1 MNDTFMKEKP
11 VLPLILSM
19 SLPMVL
25 SMLVNSLYNIVDS
38 FFVAQISEEAM
49 TALSLVYPVQNF
61 INAAGIGFGV
71 GINAVIAFYL
81 GAGDHEKTDQAAT
94 QGLVFAIIHGVVM
107 TVCCIAIMPVF
118 LRIFTSSE
126 AVIELGVRYSIVAFA
141 FTLIVTVSMAFEKLF
156 QAVGNMKTTM
166 ISLMCGCITN
176 IVLDP
181 VLIFGYGPFPEMGIE
196 GAALA
201 TGIGQALTL
210 AIYLVVYLLRPIRVH
225 IRRQYILPS
234 KKMVIKLYSIG
245 IPATL
250 NLALPSLLISAL
262 NAILAAYSEVY
273 ILVLGIYYKLQTF
286 IYLPANGIVQGMRP
300 LIGYNY
306 GAGEHKR
313 VSQIY
318 QIVLCMSGIIMVL
331 GTAICL
337 LIPGQLIGLFT
348 HTEATIQ
355 AGETA
360 LRIIGAGF
368 IVSAVSVTSS
378 GALEG
383 LGKGTPSLLIS
394 LCRYVV
400 VIIPAAFL
408 LSRFLGAV
416 GVWNAFWI
424 TEVITAIISIYVYRK
439 VIAKPAEPVNGQDER
454 RIRAAVDSPARF
466 CKQAIKG
473 RQQGVLPPRTIIRE
487 GEFP

>member
-1 MNDTFMKEKP
+1 MFQGGEMMNDTFMKEKP

-19 SLPMVL
+19 
-25 SMLVNSLYNIVDS
+25 LVNSLYNIIDS

-61 INAAGIGFGV
+61 INAVGIGFGV
-71 GINAVIAFYL
+71 GINAVIALYL
-81 GAGDHEKTDQAAT
+81 GAGDNKKAEQAAT
-94 QGLVFAIIHGVVM
+94 QGLVLAMIHGVVM
-107 TVCCIAIMPVF
+107 TVCCITMMPAF
-118 LRIFTSSE
+118 LGMFTSSKT
-126 AVIELGVRYSIVAFA
+126 VIELGVRYSVIAFA
-141 FTLIVTVSMAFEKLF
+141 FTLIIIVDVTFEKLF

-166 ISLMCGCITN
+166 ISLICGCITN

-181 VLIFGYGPFPEMGIE
+181 VLIFGYGPFPKMGIE

-201 TGIGQALTL
+201 TGIGQTLTL
-210 AIYLVVYLLRPIRVH
+210 AIYLVVYFVRPIRVH
-225 IRRQYILPS
+225 ICRQYILLS

-306 GAGEHKR
+306 GAGENKR

-318 QIVLCMSGIIMVL
+318 KIVLCMSGIIMVL
-331 GTAICL
+331 GTVICL
-337 LIPGQLIGLFT
+337 IIPGQLIGLFT

-355 AGETA
+355 SGETA

-383 LGKGTPSLLIS
+383 LGKGIPSLLIS

-400 VIIPAAFL
+400 VIIPTAFL
-408 LSRFLGAV
+408 LSRLFGAV

-424 TEVITAIISIYVYRK
+424 TEAITAIISICVFHK
-439 VIAKPAEPVNGQDER
+439 VIAQ
-454 RIRAAVDSPARF
+454 S
-466 CKQAIKG
+466 
-473 RQQGVLPPRTIIRE
+473 
-487 GEFP
+487 

>member
-1 MNDTFMKEKP
+1 MNETFMKEKP
-11 VLPLILSM
+11 VLPLMLSM
-19 SLPMVL
+19 ALPMVL
-25 SMLVNSLYNIVDS
+25 SMMVNSLYNIIDS
-38 FFVAQISEEAM
+38 FFVSQISEEAM

-61 INAAGIGFGV
+61 INAVGIGFGV

-81 GAGDHEKTDQAAT
+81 GAGDNRKADQAAT
-94 QGLVFAIIHGVVM
+94 QGLVLAVIHGVFM
-107 TVCCIAIMPVF
+107 TVCCIAMMPAF
-118 LRIFTSSE
+118 LGMFTSSE
-126 AVIELGVRYSIVAFA
+126 TVIELGVRYTVVAFA
-141 FTLIVTVSMAFEKLF
+141 FTLIIIVGVTFEKIF

-181 VLIFGYGPFPEMGIE
+181 VLIFGYGPFRAMGIE

-210 AIYLVVYLLRPIRVH
+210 AIYLVVYFGRPIRVH
-225 IRRQYILPS
+225 IRRQHILPG
-234 KKMVIKLYSIG
+234 KGMVLKLYSIG

-306 GAGEHKR
+306 GAGENKR

-318 QIVLCMSGIIMVL
+318 KIVLCMSGIIMVL
-331 GTAICL
+331 GTVICL
-337 LIPGQLIGLFT
+337 LIPGQLMGLFT

-400 VIIPAAFL
+400 VIIPVAFL
-408 LSRFLGAV
+408 LSRLFGAV

-424 TEVITAIISIYVYRK
+424 TEAITAIISLFIYRK
-439 VIAKPAEPVNGQDER
+439 AIAKPTM
-454 RIRAAVDSPARF
+454 AVRKP
-466 CKQAIKG
+466 
-473 RQQGVLPPRTIIRE
+473 
-487 GEFP
+487 

>member
-1 MNDTFMKEKP
+1 
-11 VLPLILSM
+11 
-19 SLPMVL
+19 
-25 SMLVNSLYNIVDS
+25 
-38 FFVAQISEEAM
+38 
-49 TALSLVYPVQNF
+49 
-61 INAAGIGFGV
+61 
-71 GINAVIAFYL
+71 
-81 GAGDHEKTDQAAT
+81 
-94 QGLVFAIIHGVVM
+94 
-107 TVCCIAIMPVF
+107 
-118 LRIFTSSE
+118 
-126 AVIELGVRYSIVAFA
+126 
-141 FTLIVTVSMAFEKLF
+141 
-156 QAVGNMKTTM
+156 
-166 ISLMCGCITN
+166 MCGCITN

-210 AIYLVVYLLRPIRVH
+210 TIYLVVYLARPIRVH

-286 IYLPANGIVQGMRP
+286 VYLPANGIVQGMRP

-306 GAGEHKR
+306 GAGEHQR
-313 VSQIY
+313 VSQIFK
-318 QIVLCMSGIIMVL
+318 IVLCMSGIIMVL
-331 GTAICL
+331 GTVICL
-337 LIPGQLIGLFT
+337 LIPGQLMGLFT
-348 HTEATIQ
+348 HTEATIRT
-355 AGETA
+355 GETA

-400 VIIPAAFL
+400 VIIPTAFL
-408 LSRFLGAV
+408 LSRFFGAV

-424 TEVITAIISIYVYRK
+424 TEAITAIISICVYYK
-439 VIAKPAEPVNGQDER
+439 AIAQSQLSQSTVK
-454 RIRAAVDSPARF
+454 
-466 CKQAIKG
+466 
-473 RQQGVLPPRTIIRE
+473 
-487 GEFP
+487 

>member
-1 MNDTFMKEKP
+1 MMNDTFMKEKP

-19 SLPMVL
+19 ALPMVL
-25 SMLVNSLYNIVDS
+25 SMLVNSLYNIIDS

-49 TALSLVYPVQNF
+49 TALSLVYPIQNF
-61 INAAGIGFGV
+61 INAVGIGFGV

-81 GAGDHEKTDQAAT
+81 GSGDNRKADQAAT
-94 QGLVFAIIHGVVM
+94 QGLVLAVIHGVVM
-107 TVCCIAIMPVF
+107 TACCIAIMPAF
-118 LRIFTSSE
+118 LGMFTSSE
-126 AVIELGVRYSIVAFA
+126 TVIELGIRYSVVAFA
-141 FTLIVTVSMAFEKLF
+141 FTLIIIVGITFEKIF

-166 ISLMCGCITN
+166 ISLICGCITN

-181 VLIFGYGPFPEMGIE
+181 VLIFGYGPFPAMGIE

-201 TGIGQALTL
+201 TCIGQALTL
-210 AIYLVVYLLRPIRVH
+210 AIYLVVYFVRPIHVH
-225 IRRQYILPS
+225 IRRQHILPD
-234 KKMVIKLYSIG
+234 KRMVLKLYSIG

-262 NAILAAYSEVY
+262 NAILAAYSEVF

-306 GAGEHKR
+306 GAGENKR

-318 QIVLCMSGIIMVL
+318 KIVLFMSDIIMVL
-331 GTAICL
+331 GTVICL
-337 LIPGQLIGLFT
+337 LIPDQLMGLFT

-360 LRIIGAGF
+360 LRIISAGF

-383 LGKGTPSLLIS
+383 LGKGLSSLLIS

-400 VIIPAAFL
+400 IIIPTAL
-408 LSRFLGAV
+408 LFSRLFGAV

-424 TEVITAIISIYVYRK
+424 TEAITAIISIRVYRK
-439 VIAKPAEPVNGQDER
+439 AITKPTMATRKP
-454 RIRAAVDSPARF
+454 
-466 CKQAIKG
+466 
-473 RQQGVLPPRTIIRE
+473 
-487 GEFP
+487 

>member
-1 MNDTFMKEKP
+1 MFQGGEMMNDTFMKEKP

-19 SLPMVL
+19 AMPMVL
-25 SMLVNSLYNIVDS
+25 SMLVNSLYNIIDS

-61 INAAGIGFGV
+61 INAVGIGFGV

-81 GAGDHEKTDQAAT
+81 GAGDNKKADQAAT
-94 QGLVFAIIHGVVM
+94 QGLVLAMIHGVVM
-107 TVCCIAIMPVF
+107 TVCGITMMPAF
-118 LRIFTSSE
+118 LGMFTSSKT
-126 AVIELGVRYSIVAFA
+126 VIELGVRYSVIAFS
-141 FTLIVTVSMAFEKLF
+141 FTLIIVVGVTFEKLF

-166 ISLMCGCITN
+166 ISLMCGCIIN
-176 IVLDP
+176 IILDP

-210 AIYLVVYLLRPIRVH
+210 AIYLVVYFVRPIRVH
-225 IRRQYILPS
+225 IRRQYILLS

-306 GAGEHKR
+306 GAGENKR

-318 QIVLCMSGIIMVL
+318 KIVLCMSGIIMVL
-331 GTAICL
+331 GTVICL

-355 AGETA
+355 TGETA

-368 IVSAVSVTSS
+368 IVSAVSITSS

-400 VIIPAAFL
+400 VILPAAFW
-408 LSRFLGAV
+408 LSRLFGAV
-416 GVWNAFWI
+416 GVWHAFWI
-424 TEVITAIISIYVYRK
+424 TEAIAALISLIIYRK
-439 VIAKPAEPVNGQDER
+439 AIAKPVTT
-454 RIRAAVDSPARF
+454 AR
-466 CKQAIKG
+466 K
-473 RQQGVLPPRTIIRE
+473 E
-487 GEFP
+487 

>member
-19 SLPMVL
+19 TLPMVL
-25 SMLVNSLYNIVDS
+25 SMLVNSLYNIIDS

-61 INAAGIGFGV
+61 INAVGIGFGV

-81 GAGDHEKTDQAAT
+81 GTGDNKKADQAAT
-94 QGLVFAIIHGVVM
+94 QGLVLAMIHSVVM
-107 TVCCIAIMPVF
+107 TVCCITMMPAF
-118 LRIFTSSE
+118 LGMFTSSKT
-126 AVIELGVRYSIVAFA
+126 VIELGVRYSVIAFA
-141 FTLIVTVSMAFEKLF
+141 FTLIIIVGVTFEKLF

-210 AIYLVVYLLRPIRVH
+210 AIYLVVYFVRPIRVH
-225 IRRQYILPS
+225 IRRQYILLS

-306 GAGEHKR
+306 GAGENKR

-318 QIVLCMSGIIMVL
+318 KIVLCMSGIIMVL
-331 GTAICL
+331 GTVICL

-348 HTEATIQ
+348 HIEATIQ
-355 AGETA
+355 TGETA

-400 VIIPAAFL
+400 VIIPTAFL
-408 LSRFLGAV
+408 LSRLFGAV

-424 TEVITAIISIYVYRK
+424 TEAITAIISICVYYK
-439 VIAKPAEPVNGQDER
+439 TIAQSQLSQSTVK
-454 RIRAAVDSPARF
+454 
-466 CKQAIKG
+466 
-473 RQQGVLPPRTIIRE
+473 
-487 GEFP
+487 

>member
-1 MNDTFMKEKP
+1 MFQGGEMMNDTFMKEKP

-19 SLPMVL
+19 AMPMVL
-25 SMLVNSLYNIVDS
+25 SMLVNSLYNIIDS

-61 INAAGIGFGV
+61 INAVGIGFGV

-81 GAGDHEKTDQAAT
+81 GAGDNKKADQAAT
-94 QGLVFAIIHGVVM
+94 QGLVLAMIHGVVL
-107 TVCCIAIMPVF
+107 TVCGITMMPAF
-118 LRIFTSSE
+118 LGMFTSSKT
-126 AVIELGVRYSIVAFA
+126 VIELGVHYSVIAFS
-141 FTLIVTVSMAFEKLF
+141 FTLIIVVGVTFEKIF

-166 ISLMCGCITN
+166 ISLMCGCIIN

-210 AIYLVVYLLRPIRVH
+210 TIYLVVYFVRPIRVH
-225 IRRQYILPS
+225 IRRQYILLS

-306 GAGEHKR
+306 GAGENKR

-318 QIVLCMSGIIMVL
+318 KIVLCMSGIIMSADPRTVDGAVYPHRSDNPDRENSPAYHRRRFYCLGGFRYIFRRTGGTWKRHSFITDFTLPVCCGYHPNCVFTQQDFRSGWRLECVL
-331 GTAICL
+331 DHGSDYSNHFYLCL
-337 LIPGQLIGLFT
+337 LQGNST
-348 HTEATIQ
+348 
-355 AGETA
+355 
-360 LRIIGAGF
+360 
-368 IVSAVSVTSS
+368 
-378 GALEG
+378 
-383 LGKGTPSLLIS
+383 
-394 LCRYVV
+394 
-400 VIIPAAFL
+400 
-408 LSRFLGAV
+408 
-416 GVWNAFWI
+416 
-424 TEVITAIISIYVYRK
+424 
-439 VIAKPAEPVNGQDER
+439 KPAEPANSKMNV
-454 RIRAAVDSPARF
+454 ASPP
-466 CKQAIKG
+466 
-473 RQQGVLPPRTIIRE
+473 L
-487 GEFP
+487 GENIVF